1 MKFAP
6 MYVLHKKFKSR
17 YREQQLR
24 RWGGL
29 AQRADSQYEYID
41 QLLPLHSARMFFHY
55 PEEGALQQRRVALK
69 ARMRRFRTRLG
80 ILGLRR

>member
-1 MKFAP
+1 MSFTKNLSQDTVNNS
-6 MYVLHKKFKSR
+6 YVDR
-17 YREQQLR
+17 
-24 RWGGL
+24 GVL
-29 AQRADSQYEYID
+29 AQRADSQYEYTD
-41 QLLPLHSARMFFHY
+41 QLLLLHSARMFFHY